1 MKIKKRIKLEK
12 TQKKM
17 TEYFK
22 EETELDLHY
31 ESCGSSRTEP
41 PTSSPIPL
49 RSSSI
54 IILLLNCEQQII
66 NAFEDYLLKCLYA
79 SMKKYTE
86 SELTE
91 YKKSLSEKKRKKERI
106 FLIFQMKTLVKTL

>member
-1 MKIKKRIKLEK
+1 
-12 TQKKM
+12 M

-79 SMKKYTE
+79 SMKKYAE
-86 SELTE
+86 NELTE
-91 YKKSLSEKKRKKERI
+91 IKKSLSEKKRKKERI